1 MVQNDHVVDDDT
13 PSAGG
18 GDGDS
23 GTVEDRD
30 GGDYR
35 VVVVDDDFMVARI
48 HTRYLAGVAGFTV
61 AATVHTGA
69 DALAAVTRYRPDLLL
84 LDVYLPDMTGID
96 VLRRVRADFPQ
107 VDVIVVSAAR
117 ELDTV
122 RAAVQ
127 GGAVSYLIKPFEYE
141 ALGERL
147 EHFRRTR
154 RLLDEA
160 TRVDRLIEQQHV
172 DRLFG
177 VTTAGSPAE
186 QSVPK
191 GMSPETV
198 AAVRG
203 LLSPDEPLSAS
214 QVAERIGLSRVSAR
228 RYLDFLERTGEVV
241 VSLKYGAGRPERLFR
256 LR

>member
-1 MVQNDHVVDDDT
+1 MGQNDRVVDDAPPAGGH
-13 PSAGG
+13 PSAAEPTY
-18 GDGDS
+18 S
-23 GTVEDRD
+23 
-30 GGDYR
+30 

-48 HTRYLAGVAGFTV
+48 HTRYLAGVPGFAV

-69 DALAAVTRYRPDLLL
+69 AALAAVDEHRPDLLL

-96 VLRRVRADFPQ
+96 VLRQVRSTHPQ
-107 VDVIVVSAAR
+107 VDIIVVSAAR

-147 EHFRRTR
+147 EHFRQTR
-154 RLLDEA
+154 RLLDDA
-160 TRVDRLIEQQHV
+160 ARVDRLVEQQHV

-177 VTTAGSPAE
+177 VSSAGGPGE
-186 QSVPK
+186 QPVPK
-191 GMSPETV
+191 GLSPETV
-198 AAVRG
+198 TAVRG
-203 LLSPDEPLSAS
+203 LLTRDEALSAS

-228 RYLDFLERTGEVV
+228 RYLEYLERTGEVV
-241 VSLKYGAGRPERLFR
+241 VTLKYGAGRPERQFR

>member
-1 MVQNDHVVDDDT
+1 MGQNDRVVDDD
-13 PSAGG
+13 PPAGG
-18 GDGDS
+18 PAADAGPTYS
-23 GTVEDRD
+23 
-30 GGDYR
+30 

-48 HTRYLAGVAGFTV
+48 HTRYLGGRPGFEV
-61 AATVHTGA
+61 VATVHTGA
-69 DALAAVTRYRPDLLL
+69 EALAAVATLRPDLLL
-84 LDVYLPDMTGID
+84 LDVYLPDMSGID
-96 VLRRVRADFPQ
+96 VLRRVRAEFPQ
-107 VDVIVVSAAR
+107 VDIIVVSAAR

-127 GGAVSYLIKPFEYE
+127 GGAVSYLIKPFEYD

-147 EHFRRTR
+147 EHFRQTR

-160 TRVDRLIEQQHV
+160 ARVDLQIEQQHV

-177 VTTAGSPAE
+177 VTPAGGAAE
-186 QSVPK
+186 QPVPK
-191 GMSPETV
+191 GLSPETV
-198 AAVRG
+198 GAVRS
-203 LLSPDEPLSAS
+203 LLTRDEALSAS

-228 RYLDFLERTGEVV
+228 RYLEYLERTGAVV